1 MDMKSLKKTL
11 KFNKGMTGASISQ
24 ISKPIYKSVKLFI
37 PYNDI
42 SAVYTTKNQ
51 IKKKKKTATKISQ
64 RKQDKMERIVA
75 NSSVLPGDLQRLL
88 DRIE

>member
-1 MDMKSLKKTL
+1 
-11 KFNKGMTGASISQ
+11 MTGASISQ

-42 SAVYTTKNQ
+42 SAVYTTNNQ
-51 IKKKKKTATKISQ
+51 IKKKKNTATKISQ